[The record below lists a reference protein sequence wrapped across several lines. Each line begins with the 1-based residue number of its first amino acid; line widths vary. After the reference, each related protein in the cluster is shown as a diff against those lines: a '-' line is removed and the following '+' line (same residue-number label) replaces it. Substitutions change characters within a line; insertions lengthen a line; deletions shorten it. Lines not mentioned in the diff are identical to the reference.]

1 MVLWGQLGERGYS
14 QRSELILHLV
24 LCIDC
29 VSTLCSYYGK
39 ASVKS
44 SLSLP
49 QVNSD
54 KIYWQRNKDGT
65 FSQIYSEK
73 KTVGHLIS
81 TKAVGSDERM
91 DITHLYKHPEG
102 IIE

>member
-1 MVLWGQLGERGYS
+1 MAALQSSFAS
-14 QRSELILHLV
+14 QRSELILQSL

-29 VSTLCSYYGK
+29 LCTYNGK
-39 ASVKS
+39 VLVKNL
-44 SLSLP
+44 LSLP

-54 KIYWQRNKDGT
+54 KIYWQRNIDGT

-102 IIE
+102 IME